1 MTGEE
6 YLPET
11 VAMMQEEIVTE
22 HFIVN
27 KIIERSQ
34 CLSEA
39 CSEGRDLGPQGR
51 HGRAG
56 EGDEM

>member
-11 VAMMQEEIVTE
+11 VAVMQEEIVAE
-22 HFIVN
+22 RFLMN

-51 HGRAG
+51 HGKAG
-56 EGDEM
+56 KGGEV